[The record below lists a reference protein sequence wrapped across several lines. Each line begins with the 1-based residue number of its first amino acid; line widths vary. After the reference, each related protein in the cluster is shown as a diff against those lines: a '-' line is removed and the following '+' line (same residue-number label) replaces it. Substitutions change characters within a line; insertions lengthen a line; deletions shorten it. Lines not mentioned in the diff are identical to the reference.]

1 MFLILFLVAASLYG
15 LLALCSPVLLLNY
28 ALLTGPIP
36 WTLGSSELIQ
46 TPVGHMSISAMR
58 LFGLWLAMFLVL
70 AARFSKVNK
79 CLLHYKLHLLFLG
92 FCLISMLWA
101 PSLSYSLRMLAKLS
115 APLLIMILIMTVI
128 SSMRQ
133 LEMMERMV
141 LASGIA
147 AALLAL
153 VTRWIGLNSDPR
165 FTIPHTSPATFSAH
179 IVAVSMFA
187 MAGFAVTD
195 KKLLRGMMIVAF
207 STIVLAA
214 FTRITIVAMFIGF
227 SAILFLGGRGIGRII
242 LPMLSAASLPALFL
256 LSPKFRNRMF
266 IGGDEM
272 SVERVV
278 DDPEIAIGKIHG
290 SGRFDAWEM
299 VLHRFFEPSPF
310 FGSGIGA
317 TQDFFYEQSVG
328 GLGVI
333 HSEYVRMLSEI
344 GILGLTLFVFVVL
357 GYLWRLFRIL
367 RSRKRTD
374 IRKYALAGTG
384 GLTAYMIF
392 IATDNGF
399 DYVTQFGLYVFAFVA
414 MAEKAKE
421 LAEGTTDRTAV
432 KTHRGHRLSMPLA

>member
-1 MFLILFLVAASLYG
+1 
-15 LLALCSPVLLLNY
+15 
-28 ALLTGPIP
+28 
-36 WTLGSSELIQ
+36 
-46 TPVGHMSISAMR
+46 
-58 LFGLWLAMFLVL
+58 
-70 AARFSKVNK
+70 
-79 CLLHYKLHLLFLG
+79 
-92 FCLISMLWA
+92 
-101 PSLSYSLRMLAKLS
+101 
-115 APLLIMILIMTVI
+115 
-128 SSMRQ
+128 
-133 LEMMERMV
+133 
-141 LASGIA
+141 
-147 AALLAL
+147 
-153 VTRWIGLNSDPR
+153 
-165 FTIPHTSPATFSAH
+165 
-179 IVAVSMFA
+179 
-187 MAGFAVTD
+187 
-195 KKLLRGMMIVAF
+195 
-207 STIVLAA
+207 
-214 FTRITIVAMFIGF
+214 
-227 SAILFLGGRGIGRII
+227 
-242 LPMLSAASLPALFL
+242 
-256 LSPKFRNRMF
+256 
-266 IGGDEM
+266 
-272 SVERVV
+272 
-278 DDPEIAIGKIHG
+278 
-290 SGRFDAWEM
+290 
-299 VLHRFFEPSPF
+299 